1 MLAMMCSKGKTLP
14 LLVGVQTHTTSLEIN
29 SEISQI
35 IGNNFPRTDYT
46 TPGHTHKRYLII
58 LQGQCFNYVHSF
70 TGNSQKLETK
80 QCPTTEKWI
89 VIIWYIYTT
98 EYYSAIK
105 NNDIMEFV
113 GKTQTKKGQMWHGLI
128 SIY

>member
-1 MLAMMCSKGKTLP
+1 MEIIISEMLIP
-14 LLVGVQTHTTSLEIN
+14 LLVIYSKDAASYHKN
-29 SEISQI
+29 SVL
-35 IGNNFPRTDYT
+35 TM
-46 TPGHTHKRYLII
+46 
-58 LQGQCFNYVHSF
+58 CSF
-70 TGNSQKLETK
+70 IGNSQKLETK